1 MRQKM
6 FWEVFSVCLS
16 GKLGLMLMWAYQ
28 PPHSLLQSE
37 EGWIYSNISNDFK
50 DISRK
55 SPAKKMP
62 SVCCS
67 LSEEENNYCIT
78 NPYASPRSDPST
90 RVSSINDQQ
99 KINKSSWHVWQI
111 NNENIVFLFCTLSV
125 NTTWR
130 LFKLKL
136 SVCCKPDLAPKCGCL
151 FVFSF
156 WFLYVVEPLGEIRH
170 ITEINT

>member
-28 PPHSLLQSE
+28 PSHSLLQSE

-78 NPYASPRSDPST
+78 NPHASPRSDPST

-136 SVCCKPDLAPKCGCL
+136 SLSAVNLTLLRSVAVCL
-151 FVFSF
+151 FFRFGFFMS
-156 WFLYVVEPLGEIRH
+156 LNL
-170 ITEINT
+170 